1 MDLNPSTFADIN
13 VQKKTIADIIQ
24 IQFEYFQNSQNN
36 LNNIIKLLI
45 IKLNWALIKIIK
57 YLDSVTV

>member
-1 MDLNPSTFADIN
+1 MFK
-13 VQKKTIADIIQ
+13 KKTIADIIQ